1 MEIQK
6 GKGQNGQLWASKGG
20 KGQKG
25 ELRASKGGKGQKGES
40 RAAKGVRAKQVAQ
53 ASLWSAV
60 PDAPLISFG
69 IVVLR

>member
-1 MEIQK
+1 MTKIIEDPK
-6 GKGQNGQLWASKGG
+6 KDKQLHGIDSDLTKDTT
-20 KGQKG
+20 
-25 ELRASKGGKGQKGES
+25 E
-40 RAAKGVRAKQVAQ
+40 QVAQ